1 MTETLAA
8 PAADTF
14 PRAIA
19 TAVREAA
26 TEFFSS
32 SCGLTHVDRPR
43 EQDETPRG
51 GLMSTISFRGDPSW
65 TFAMVLSDEAA
76 VMVAQAFAGF
86 EIPVDSP
93 DMGDV
98 LGEIVN
104 VVAGGICARLDA
116 KGIKAQMSLPSVI
129 RGENVALLAPSGC
142 PSTHLTFAGPKGR
155 CWFRLVTARD
165 GVLGRRSGA

>member
-1 MTETLAA
+1 MAETLTA

-14 PRAIA
+14 PRVIT

-26 TEFFSS
+26 TDFFSS
-32 SCGLTHVDRPR
+32 SCGLSHVENPRP
-43 EQDETPRG
+43 QDATPRG
-51 GLMSTISFRGDPSW
+51 GLMSTISFVGDPSW
-65 TFAMVLSDEAA
+65 TFAMVLADEAA

-86 EIPVDSP
+86 EIPADSP

-104 VVAGGICARLDA
+104 VIAGGICARLDS

-129 RGENVALLAPSGC
+129 RGEHVSLLPPTGC
-142 PSTHLTFAGPKGR
+142 PSTQLAFSGPKGT

-165 GVLGRRSGA
+165 GTLNRRSGA